1 MTLAAQRCGVEHR
14 DNKHSSFHHPAQQ
27 PPNSGSTASAL
38 FMLDQH
44 VEISVGEIYWPK
56 FKVGHPP
63 FLRMLSPSR
72 GDCVVFFPAS
82 VGPSRGESQGD
93 LLDISLGRIL
103 CLDFPSPHIKTC
115 ASRRK
120 PKC

>member
-1 MTLAAQRCGVEHR
+1 MQHHLSAGHGHLQFCPDTMHVMANDSAKPLSSVAAQRCGVEHR

-27 PPNSGSTASAL
+27 PPN
-38 FMLDQH
+38 
-44 VEISVGEIYWPK
+44 
-56 FKVGHPP
+56 P